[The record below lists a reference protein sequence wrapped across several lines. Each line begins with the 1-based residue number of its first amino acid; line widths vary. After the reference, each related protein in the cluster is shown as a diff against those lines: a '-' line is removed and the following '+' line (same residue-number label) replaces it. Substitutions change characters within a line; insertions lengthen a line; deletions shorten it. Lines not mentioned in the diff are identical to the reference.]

1 MKGDNLSYWN
11 WLLSQ
16 RQKDLELEL
25 ERELLDDNLVK
36 LLKSSIVEA
45 ENKIEELKN
54 VKSDE
59 LSRSKIKSIVGA
71 GMNEYG
77 GQYAVLPLFKGG
89 YDPVP

>member
-54 VKSDE
+54 V
-59 LSRSKIKSIVGA
+59 
-71 GMNEYG
+71 
-77 GQYAVLPLFKGG
+77 
-89 YDPVP
+89 